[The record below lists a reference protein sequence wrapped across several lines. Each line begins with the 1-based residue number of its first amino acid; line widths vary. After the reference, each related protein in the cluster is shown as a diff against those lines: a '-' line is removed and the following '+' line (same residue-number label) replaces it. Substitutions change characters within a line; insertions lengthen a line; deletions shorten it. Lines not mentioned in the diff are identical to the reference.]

1 MKGYLIEGG
10 FKVKHNLESSDLLL
24 KALCWLS
31 FIDWLVYQLH
41 PLVHGPLIQNLI
53 NWCFTIDFAP
63 HGPYFHEM
71 QISCQ
76 HPFQPANILQRL
88 EMKTHHH
95 QNFMFSHFPLIPP
108 FCPPFFYNFI
118 FHSIPAPPLFVAAS
132 VSTFICLP
140 RPYRPTPLASPL
152 TLEWRESWRKWD
164 CLWCLTLGA
173 EQACFPSDDRPSI
186 TSQLFRCSPTATWLH
201 QRAI

>member
-41 PLVHGPLIQNLI
+41 PLVHGPFIQNLI
-53 NWCFTIDFAP
+53 NWCFAIDFAP
-63 HGPYFHEM
+63 HGPYFHEV

-108 FCPPFFYNFI
+108 FCPPFFLQ
-118 FHSIPAPPLFVAAS
+118 FHIPFHPCTSTLCCCIRFHFHLPPPSLQTHPLGVPPHPWMKRVMEEVGLPLVPHTRGWAS
-132 VSTFICLP
+132 VLP
-140 RPYRPTPLASPL
+140 K
-152 TLEWRESWRKWD
+152 WR
-164 CLWCLTLGA
+164 
-173 EQACFPSDDRPSI
+173 
-186 TSQLFRCSPTATWLH
+186 
-201 QRAI
+201 